1 MSDTKQLPVK
11 QKEVTELD
19 AAARLVVLGDLS
31 KLTDEQKTLYYMEKC
46 RINGLPWQIQPY
58 DYLELNGKT
67 KLYLNKVGCSYLA
80 KEHCITTEIVEACE
94 VLDGKAYKVMVR
106 ATDGEGRSE
115 VASKYI
121 ALEVQKFNWKE
132 GTKKDGGKYKFKEM
146 LENPDGTPVMRPVT
160 LQERLDIY
168 MKCETQAKNRA
179 IKALT
184 GEGGIDDD
192 ENAGLGAPTSIGI
205 DEAIRNEALERVGAR
220 KLAEGKVLVTEVD
233 ADTTTGEVRSY
244 EAEPVPATLAE
255 RYKEE
260 AAVAA
265 EQGQSEIAEKKAAL
279 AKATKLEIS
288 KLHGHSLKAGFKPAE
303 INAELQK
310 QFGTLDIDTDQLAA
324 AYAWVEANRRK

>member
-1 MSDTKQLPVK
+1 MNDTKQLPAEAK
-11 QKEVTELD
+11 QVSQLD

-31 KLTDEQKTLYYMEKC
+31 QLNDEQKTLYYMEKC

-58 DYLELNGKT
+58 DYLELSGKT

-80 KEHCITTEIVEACE
+80 KEHQITCEILEEKE
-94 VLDGKAYKVMVR
+94 VLDGKAYMVR
-106 ATDGEGRSE
+106 AKATSADGRSE

-121 ALEVQKFNWKE
+121 ALEVQKFIWKE
-132 GTKKDGGKYKFKEM
+132 FTKKDGSKGKFKE
-146 LENPDGTPVMRPVT
+146 LLTDKDGNPIMVPVT

-192 ENAGLGAPTSIGI
+192 ENAGLGAPSTVTIEESIRS
-205 DEAIRNEALERVGAR
+205 EARERIAARNEENGRVVV
-220 KLAEGKVLVTEVD
+220 KTVE
-233 ADTTTGEVRSY
+233 ADETTGEVKSY
-244 EAEPVPATLAE
+244 DAEPVPATLAE
-255 RYKEE
+255 QYKEE
-260 AAVAA
+260 AAVAQERGA
-265 EQGQSEIAEKKAAL
+265 TDIAEKKGDL

-303 INAELQK
+303 INAELQR
-310 QFGTLDIDTDQLAA
+310 QFGTLEIDTDQLAA